1 MTQFR
6 TLYKQF
12 FTSSPFLFLLGI
24 SIFLA
29 ACKKDGGEEIRD
41 PNTQMVDDE
50 ASLVTYL
57 QTHFYNYEDFQSQ
70 PDNYDLEIIIDTI
83 AGENAGKTPL
93 FNQVQTR
100 AVDVTYE
107 GEFVPHTMYY
117 LTVREGVKERPS
129 KVDSVYV
136 TYKGNLTD
144 GTVFDNSTLPIWFN
158 LTEVV
163 PGFREGV
170 STIGAG
176 EYTVNADGTYN
187 FFNYG
192 QTIFFMPSGLGYYS
206 RSQGAVPAYAP
217 LVFRVSLYTS
227 HPSDHDGDGIPSGQE
242 DIDGDG
248 NPFNDDTDGNG
259 VANMRDPDDDG
270 DGILTRNEL
279 DNDGDGVYDDSD
291 NDGIPDYLDAD

>member
-83 AGENAGKTPL
+83 AGENADKTPL

-107 GEFVPHTMYY
+107 GELVPHTMYY
-117 LTVREGVKERPS
+117 LTVRDGVKERPS

-136 TYKGNLTD
+136 TYKGNLTN

-217 LVFRVSLYTS
+217 LVSECLCTPQ
-227 HPSDHDGDGIPSGQE
+227 PSDHDVLHSSGQK
-242 DIDGDG
+242 ILTATKST
-248 NPFNDDTDGNG
+248 NDDTDGNG

-270 DGILTRNEL
+270 DGILTRIEL
-279 DNDGDGVYDDSD
+279 DTDGDGVYDDSD